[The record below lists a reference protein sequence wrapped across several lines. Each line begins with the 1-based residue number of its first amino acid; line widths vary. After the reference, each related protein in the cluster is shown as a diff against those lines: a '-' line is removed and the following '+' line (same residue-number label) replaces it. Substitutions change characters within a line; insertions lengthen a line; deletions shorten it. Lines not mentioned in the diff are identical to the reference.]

1 MRKTIQTPDGVIKLE
16 YEGGGV
22 YRATLPWFP
31 GRDYVVFHD
40 RQQTQ
45 FKVLARDGKG
55 RAAIGFGKDLD
66 ESCEIIRAH
75 TYYKELKERGTDALD
90 YD

>member
-1 MRKTIQTPDGVIKLE
+1 MRITIPTPHGVTKLE

-22 YRATLPWFP
+22 YRAPLPWFP

-45 FKVLARDGKG
+45 FKVVARDGKVG
-55 RAAIGFGKDLD
+55 AVIGFGKDLD

-75 TYYKELKERGTDALD
+75 TYFTESKERRMDELD